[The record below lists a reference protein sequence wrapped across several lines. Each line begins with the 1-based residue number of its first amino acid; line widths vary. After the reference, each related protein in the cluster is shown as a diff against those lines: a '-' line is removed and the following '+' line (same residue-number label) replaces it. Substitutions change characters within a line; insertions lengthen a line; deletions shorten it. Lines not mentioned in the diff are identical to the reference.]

1 MQRLADYFLVV
12 GYDHDEERGGRS
24 CGKIIQRFPDKDWPD
39 CPFNPRIIHFCQP
52 QGWVLTPKHELP
64 TFFISILTDLDG
76 LRHYCACLTFHQTL
90 LPTTPTTTINTLL
103 NKNNICSD
111 EADDTA
117 FLLPKTQMYAPKC
130 LLLTSKLDCFE
141 AFRNCLGIIYT
152 AYVEPS
158 SDIRIETLVGN
169 ILGSVNVPPPGGHA
183 LRFSIGADD
192 RQVIQPPA
200 SPTVPCTGLSVYNL
214 FKELGIDHVVT
225 IFCAALSDIK
235 ILFFSKSYWKLT
247 EACKA
252 VESLL
257 FPLKYCYT
265 FIPVLPFDLIEV
277 LDAPTPFIIGVHS
290 DQKLQALINFD
301 GLWIDLDGASVH
313 LTENVKL
320 APMPETPYNRVLSS
334 LFQILKPDIHAADL
348 AFPLNGRM
356 NMKTDSGSQ
365 LVADY
370 PKYKDETN
378 RDKQIRSIF
387 IRLFAE
393 LFAGYRS
400 CLLII
405 RINPKPVI
413 SFHKASFLGHHR
425 LVNDEFMLRVLD
437 SMSFHKFIEERGP
450 PFRSHDIFD
459 DVYAVIYEQ
468 LKREKDPITTQN
480 YSAVFEHIK
489 ELANQL
495 LLNENPS
502 PQQTYT
508 QKVPQPSQASC
519 IRDNL
524 PEFPHLNKE
533 LVNAAIK
540 EGLKKQQN
548 SRPYSARVSQPCIV
562 KLGTPIQ
569 ALNGRTDIS
578 QSARRLEVLK
588 QCVSFIFSDKIAEAR
603 KTSGAVFYSIKS
615 HEDARIALC
624 NELASYKKQNKPR
637 LNNQQFEMIA
647 NLLNCALEASSS
659 IDEHGIAYMILTL
672 ATTFHRKLSEEATQF
687 IYTDIQRHAV
697 WANMQFW
704 EMSFYSDVQLQIRNL
719 YLSHEDHNSNN
730 NNNDNSAVTDT
741 LSISSAETVTQ
752 HGSTTLTNTIDSSFE
767 NSIHQNGTTIHDKTA
782 LEIAAEQMR
791 LYSQKTPEEQRS
803 IEDLEEQTLYALAI
817 HYIQLMVYMKLP
829 LDISSSSNIRHSI
842 YNPVPHST
850 GGDADSLTSDFYHS
864 SNDPFNVRDPD
875 ETSTVGSHDSGHG
888 FDLNNDDQVTDL
900 VLSFVRKFV
909 DKVCDESGVN
919 ATHKNSLHTKLYQTV
934 QIQIEVLEKVYRE
947 TRRVAPMPKP
957 LLPRFV
963 TIPELFEHEESIALR
978 SYLLP
983 DGRDEFFIGQHSL
996 LPAEGALIMTN
1007 YRLIFKGRPVNPAIA
1022 NDYLIVR
1029 SFPISSLIREKKLSG
1044 QFRLDNS
1051 NICLHNGIQLR
1062 SATFQLIK
1070 VFFDDEVLVEDVER
1084 FRAKLVEKR
1093 YPESVFQTFCFS
1105 IYSDYNPVISKQKDG
1120 TLKKYGRYARNVLRK
1135 KGLIP
1140 PKELTSH
1147 QNITLK
1153 SNGSS
1158 NTGGLK
1164 TLNGSTRHQQ
1174 NLLIRT
1180 PEPARRSLTL
1190 ANARSPK
1197 SLTLQNSND
1206 RSLGGI
1212 STLTTPSTIHECDEG
1227 VMGNNS
1233 DDEDEDRLSSAIDDT
1248 NNYATISNETKS
1260 LERFTD
1266 SFVYK
1271 DFVRQGLIV
1280 TTFGASRSTIRTS
1293 TVTSLTSNISSPALS
1308 SVNENNTNGNGQ
1320 SIGNPSNGNNNNGMN
1335 MTIAGGT
1342 NTTPTMS
1349 AFMGTSD
1356 DVFRISHINRN
1367 FGFCRSYPLVLV
1379 LPKDILDES
1388 LKKVAR
1394 CHKLQRVPVI
1404 VWRNPRTKSLLLRGS
1419 AFCNKGFI
1427 NLLVKGPQT
1436 NTSSSSDTN
1445 ASIEQERYFDAIVK
1459 LTPTKMP
1466 FSADLGDGDEPESID
1481 ITPLSVRKTTHHSA
1495 TNRLQN
1501 LLPSRVLYDRPRTT
1515 SVNIHS
1521 NMDTLP
1527 RSDTASYTSMNSP
1540 TPSATAANGGTGGTN
1555 GLSSFDIDFNES
1567 ILQVHKRSP
1576 LYIIGDRAQHR
1587 TGRLEQ
1593 FQNYCFLPLEFHD
1606 VSQIKTSFK
1615 KMTRACVPSMS
1626 AQTSNGHANHNG
1638 TDISSVTLPNSMSF
1652 YKLIEESRWL
1662 YQLQKI
1668 LMISVYIVQFIEDHA
1683 SSVMICVEDGWD
1695 TASQLVSI
1703 SELLL
1708 DPYYRTFEG
1717 FQTLIEREWFAFG
1730 HRFSHRSNQTAANK
1744 TGFAPVF
1751 LQFLD
1756 LVHQIWSQFPTEF
1769 EFNEYYL
1776 RFLAYHH
1783 LSNRFKNFMLD
1794 CDCERKKDR
1803 NWYVDTTRD
1812 PLAEEISGKLNEYS
1826 IENVVLLLVGL
1837 YRCNTINIWD
1847 YVSKINRECSRFY
1860 NFLYSPSTESCVL
1873 RPSYKM
1879 YSLDIW
1885 DFYLSETLETGCPYD
1900 LDIALAEH
1908 DEHLNDAE
1916 LRQRSKCLSAVYDD
1930 ISICLPDFF
1939 NEIVSEMSNTL
1950 AHTNGDSWKTYWDK
1964 IEKPEREKVQRLSMQ
1979 DEAYKRMNSTPH
1991 YLHPQRSLSSSISS
2005 SRTSSMYGSHTYEL
2019 TQFSSP
2025 QICDTC
2031 DEIIDSKK
2039 STLDGIRALQC
2050 RECSNVCHEK
2060 CRSIASCRPCRRIGT
2075 SGPSDSQIVVNST
2088 RFETGSVTGVYDHHG
2103 LSHSFTSS
2111 GVTGNNSGPQHRTH
2125 EGYLR
2130 KRGHLLKQWKER
2142 WFVLDSVRHELRYYD
2157 SSDDQ
2162 TAKGVIL
2169 LADAVEI
2176 LPYTGPFP
2184 NALRRFDSRAAFELH
2199 TNRRIYN
2206 FIAATPQ
2213 DAQTWTDKIKSCLLD
2228 S

>member
-39 CPFNPRIIHFCQP
+39 CAFNPRIIHFCQP
-52 QGWVLTPKHELP
+52 QGWILTARHELP

-90 LPTTPTTTINTLL
+90 LPTSTTTTTTTTNTLF

-141 AFRNCLGIIYT
+141 AFRNCLGIVYT
-152 AYVEPS
+152 MYVEPS
-158 SDIRIETLVGN
+158 SDIRIETIIGN

-290 DQKLQALINFD
+290 DQKIQALSNFD
-301 GLWIDLDGASVH
+301 GLWTDLDGASVH

-320 APMPETPYNRVLSS
+320 APMPEKPYNRILSS

-356 NMKTDSGSQ
+356 NLKIDSGSQ
-365 LVADY
+365 IVADY
-370 PKYKDETN
+370 PKYKDESN
-378 RDKQIRSIF
+378 KDKQIRAIF
-387 IRLFAE
+387 IRLFSE

-450 PFRSHDIFD
+450 PFRSYDIFD
-459 DVYAVIYEQ
+459 DVYACIYDQ
-468 LKREKDPITTQN
+468 LKRENDPILMN
-480 YSAVFEHIK
+480 YSTSVFEHIK

-502 PQQTYT
+502 PQQQYT
-508 QKVPQPSQASC
+508 QKVPQPTQTSC
-519 IRDNL
+519 TRDSV
-524 PEFPHLNKE
+524 PEFPHLDKD

-562 KLGTPIQ
+562 KLGTAIHV
-569 ALNGRTDIS
+569 LNGRTDIS

-588 QCVSFIFSDKIAEAR
+588 QCLGYIFSDKISEAK

-624 NELASYKKQNKPR
+624 NELASYKKQNKPK

-659 IDEHGIAYMILTL
+659 IDEHGIAYMVLTL

-719 YLSHEDHNSNN
+719 YLSHEDYNQNN
-730 NNNDNSAVTDT
+730 NNNDNSAVTDS
-741 LSISSAETVTQ
+741 LSTSSADTVTHQ
-752 HGSTTLTNTIDSSFE
+752 GSTITHDLCADHPS
-767 NSIHQNGTTIHDKTA
+767 HQNGTTVHEKTA

-791 LYSQKTPEEQRS
+791 LYTQKTSEEQRS
-803 IEDLEEQTLYALAI
+803 IEDLEEQTIYALAI

-842 YNPVPHST
+842 YNHISHNT
-850 GGDADSLTSDFYHS
+850 GGDADSVTSDFYHS
-864 SNDPFNVRDPD
+864 SNDPFNVRDAD
-875 ETSTVGSHDSGHG
+875 ETSTVGSHDSGNG
-888 FDLNNDDQVTDL
+888 FDLNSDDQVTDL

-909 DKVCDESGVN
+909 DKICDESGVN
-919 ATHKNSLHTKLYQTV
+919 TTHKNSLHTKLYQTV

-983 DGRDEFFIGQHSL
+983 DGRDEFFIGQNSL

-1070 VFFDDEVLVEDVER
+1070 VFFDDEVLVDDIEK
-1084 FRAKLVEKR
+1084 FRTKLVEKR

-1105 IYSDYNPVISKQKDG
+1105 IYSDYNPVINKQKDG

-1140 PKELTSH
+1140 PKDLTTH
-1147 QNITLK
+1147 QTMSLK
-1153 SNGSS
+1153 TNGSN

-1190 ANARSPK
+1190 ANTRSPK
-1197 SLTLQNSND
+1197 SLNIHNND
-1206 RSLGGI
+1206 RTLAGL
-1212 STLTTPSTIHECDEG
+1212 STITTPSTIHECDEG
-1227 VMGNNS
+1227 IVGNNS
-1233 DDEDEDRLSSAIDDT
+1233 DDEDEDRLSTAIDDM
-1248 NNYATISNETKS
+1248 NSYATISNETKS

-1280 TTFGASRSTIRTS
+1280 TTFPSSRSTIRTT
-1293 TVTSLTSNISSPALS
+1293 TVTSTVSLPLSSNI
-1308 SVNENNTNGNGQ
+1308 NENNLNGNGQ
-1320 SIGNPSNGNNNNGMN
+1320 QLNNSTNGNNNNGMN

-1342 NTTPTMS
+1342 NTVSMINTLLSTN
-1349 AFMGTSD
+1349 D

-1466 FSADLGDGDEPESID
+1466 FSADLGDVDEPESID
-1481 ITPLSVRKTTHHSA
+1481 ITPLSVRKTPHHSA

-1501 LLPSRVLYDRPRTT
+1501 FLPTRVLYDRPRTT

-1521 NMDTLP
+1521 NLDTLP

-1540 TPSATAANGGTGGTN
+1540 TPSTITAGAGGGGGGANGGGAN
-1555 GLSSFDIDFNES
+1555 GSSNFDIDFNES

-1606 VSQIKTSFK
+1606 VSQIKASFK

-1626 AQTSNGHANHNG
+1626 AQISNSHANSNG
-1638 TDISSVTLPNSMSF
+1638 TDIPSVTLPNSMSF

-1668 LMISVYIVQFIEDHA
+1668 LMISVYIVQFSEDHA

-1717 FQTLIEREWFAFG
+1717 FQALIEREWFAFG
-1730 HRFSHRSNQTAANK
+1730 HRFSHRSNQTATNK

-1756 LVHQIWSQFPTEF
+1756 LVHQICNQFPTEF

-1812 PLAEEISGKLNEYS
+1812 PLTDDIS
-1826 IENVVLLLVGL
+1826 GL

-1847 YVSKINRECSRFY
+1847 YITKINRECARFY
-1860 NFLYSPSTESCVL
+1860 NFLYSPSTDSCVL

-1916 LRQRSKCLSAVYDD
+1916 LRQRSKCISAVYDD

-1950 AHTNGDSWKTYWDK
+1950 SHTNGDSWKTYWDK
-1964 IEKPEREKVQRLSMQ
+1964 IEKPEREKVQRLSIQ
-1979 DEAYKRMNSTPH
+1979 DEAYKRMNSQQN
-1991 YLHPQRSLSSSISS
+1991 YLQPQRSLSSSISS
-2005 SRTSSMYGSHTYEL
+2005 SRTSSMYGLHTYESA
-2019 TQFSSP
+2019 QFSTP

-2031 DEIIDSKK
+2031 DELIDSKK
-2039 STLDGIRALQC
+2039 SPMEGIRALQC
-2050 RECSNVCHEK
+2050 RDCSNICHEK
-2060 CRSIASCRPCRRIGT
+2060 CRSVASCKPCRRVGV
-2075 SGPSDSQIVVNST
+2075 SGSSESQIVVNSS

-2103 LSHSFTSS
+2103 LSHPFTSS
-2111 GVTGNNSGPQHRTH
+2111 SAAGNNSGPQHRTH

-2206 FIAATPQ
+2206 FIAATAQ
-2213 DAQTWTDKIKSCLLD
+2213 DAQTWTEKIKSCLLD

>member
-52 QGWVLTPKHELP
+52 QGWILTAKRELP

-90 LPTTPTTTINTLL
+90 LPTTTNILL
-103 NKNNICSD
+103 NKTNDYSD

-117 FLLPKTQMYAPKC
+117 FLLPRTQMYAPKC
-130 LLLTSKLDCFE
+130 LVLTSKLDCFE
-141 AFRNCLGIIYT
+141 AFRNCLGIVYT
-152 AYVEPS
+152 MYVEPS

-169 ILGSVNVPPPGGHA
+169 ILANVNVPPPGGHA

-235 ILFFSKSYWKLT
+235 ILFFSRSYWKLT

-257 FPLKYCYT
+257 YPLKYCYT
-265 FIPVLPFDLIEV
+265 FIPVLPFDLIEI

-290 DQKLQALINFD
+290 DQKLQALANFD

-313 LTENVKL
+313 LTENLKL
-320 APMPETPYNRVLSS
+320 APMPEKPYYRILSS

-356 NMKTDSGSQ
+356 NLKLDSGNSI
-365 LVADY
+365 VSDY
-370 PKYKDETN
+370 PKYKEESN
-378 RDKQIRSIF
+378 KDKQIRAIF
-387 IRLFAE
+387 IRFFSE

-425 LVNDEFMLRVLD
+425 LVKDEFMLRVLD

-450 PFRSHDIFD
+450 PYRSCDIFD
-459 DVYAVIYEQ
+459 EVYAMIYDQ
-468 LKREKDPITTQN
+468 LKREKNSITNNNSTTII
-480 YSAVFEHIK
+480 EHIK

-508 QKVPQPSQASC
+508 QKVPQPSQTSC
-519 IRDNL
+519 MRDNL
-524 PEFPHLNKE
+524 SEFPHLDKE

-540 EGLKKQQN
+540 EGIKKQQN
-548 SRPYSARVSQPCIV
+548 SRPYSARVSQPCMV
-562 KLGTPIQ
+562 KLGTPIHV
-569 ALNGRTDIS
+569 LNGRSDIS

-588 QCVSFIFSDKIAEAR
+588 QCVGYIFSDKIAEAK

-659 IDEHGIAYMILTL
+659 IDEHGIAYMMLTL

-687 IYTDIQRHAV
+687 IYTEIQRHAV
-697 WANMQFW
+697 WTNMQFW

-719 YLSHEDHNSNN
+719 YLSHEDSNQIN
-730 NNNDNSAVTDT
+730 VEVSTVTDS
-741 LSISSAETVTQ
+741 LSTSSTDTVTHQ
-752 HGSTTLTNTIDSSFE
+752 VSTTTTINESSSNE
-767 NSIHQNGTTIHDKTA
+767 NSFHHNGPIIHEKTA
-782 LEIAAEQMR
+782 IEIAAEQMR
-791 LYSQKTPEEQRS
+791 LNAQKPSEEQHS

-829 LDISSSSNIRHSI
+829 LDISSSTNIRHSI
-842 YNPVPHST
+842 YNHGSQIT
-850 GGDADSLTSDFYHS
+850 SGDADSVTSDFYHS
-864 SNDPFNVRDPD
+864 ANDPFNVRDAD
-875 ETSTVGSHDSGHG
+875 ETSTVGSHDSGNG

-909 DKVCDESGVN
+909 DKICDESGVN
-919 ATHKNSLHTKLYQTV
+919 TTHKNSLHTKLYQTV

-983 DGRDEFFIGQHSL
+983 DGRDEFFIGQNSL

-1022 NDYLIVR
+1022 NDYVIVR

-1044 QFRLDNS
+1044 QFRVDNS

-1070 VFFDDEVLVEDVER
+1070 VFFDDEVLVDDIEK
-1084 FRAKLVEKR
+1084 FRTKLVEKR

-1140 PKELTSH
+1140 PKDLTTH
-1147 QNITLK
+1147 QNVALK
-1153 SNGSS
+1153 SNGTGS

-1164 TLNGSTRHQQ
+1164 TLNGSIRHQQ
-1174 NLLIRT
+1174 NILIRT
-1180 PEPARRSLTL
+1180 PEPVRRSLTL
-1190 ANARSPK
+1190 INTRSPK
-1197 SLTLQNSND
+1197 SISTHNNE
-1206 RSLGGI
+1206 RSLTGV
-1212 STLTTPSTIHECDEG
+1212 STITTPSTIHECDEG
-1227 VMGNNS
+1227 ISGNNS
-1233 DDEDEDRLSSAIDDT
+1233 DDEDEDRSSNTIDES

-1271 DFVRQGLIV
+1271 DFVRQGLIA
-1280 TTFGASRSTIRTS
+1280 TTFPSSRSTIRTT
-1293 TVTSLTSNISSPALS
+1293 TVTSLTSTISLNVSSNI
-1308 SVNENNTNGNGQ
+1308 NENNSNCNGQ
-1320 SIGNPSNGNNNNGMN
+1320 QLINSTNGNNNNNNGIN
-1335 MTIAGGT
+1335 TIIGT
-1342 NTTPTMS
+1342 GINTTSTNNNTLM
-1349 AFMGTSD
+1349 MTSD
-1356 DVFRISHINRN
+1356 DAFRISHINRN

-1419 AFCNKGFI
+1419 SFCNKGFI

-1466 FSADLGDGDEPESID
+1466 FSSDLGDGDEPESTD

-1501 LLPSRVLYDRPRTT
+1501 FLPTRVLHDRPRT
-1515 SVNIHS
+1515 
-1521 NMDTLP
+1521 
-1527 RSDTASYTSMNSP
+1527 
-1540 TPSATAANGGTGGTN
+1540 
-1555 GLSSFDIDFNES
+1555 
-1567 ILQVHKRSP
+1567 
-1576 LYIIGDRAQHR
+1576 
-1587 TGRLEQ
+1587 
-1593 FQNYCFLPLEFHD
+1593 
-1606 VSQIKTSFK
+1606 K
-1615 KMTRACVPSMS
+1615 KMIKNQNENISNNRLINKNRIS
-1626 AQTSNGHANHNG
+1626 ALLKSSSSTTL
-1638 TDISSVTLPNSMSF
+1638 TDHMRLAFVTLPHSVSF

-1668 LMISVYIVQFIEDHA
+1668 LMVCVYIVQFIEDHA

-1695 TASQLVSI
+1695 TAAQLVSI

-1708 DPYYRTFEG
+1708 DSYYRTFEG

-1730 HRFSHRSNQTAANK
+1730 HRFSHRSNQTATNK

-1756 LVHQIWSQFPTEF
+1756 LVHQIWNQYPSEF
-1769 EFNEYYL
+1769 EFNQYYL

-1812 PLAEEISGKLNEYS
+1812 SLTDDIT
-1826 IENVVLLLVGL
+1826 GL

-1847 YVSKINRECSRFY
+1847 YITKVNRESARFY
-1860 NFLYSPSTESCVL
+1860 NFLYSPSNDSCVL

-1879 YSLDIW
+1879 FSLDIW

-1908 DEHLNDAE
+1908 EEHLNDIE
-1916 LRQRSKCLSAVYDD
+1916 LKQRTKCISTIYDD

-1939 NEIVSEMSNTL
+1939 NDIVSEMSNTL
-1950 AHTNGDSWKTYWDK
+1950 QYTNTESWKVYWDK

-1979 DEAYKRMNSTPH
+1979 DEAYKRMNSNQN
-1991 YLHPQRSLSSSISS
+1991 YLQPQRSLSSSISS
-2005 SRTSSMYGSHTYEL
+2005 SRTSSMYGTHAYEFK
-2019 TQFSSP
+2019 QFTTA
-2025 QICDTC
+2025 QICDAC
-2031 DEIIDSKK
+2031 DELIDSKK
-2039 STLDGIRALQC
+2039 SPNEGIRALQC
-2050 RECSNVCHEK
+2050 RDCLNVCHEK
-2060 CRSIASCRPCRRIGT
+2060 CRSIASCKPCRRIGV
-2075 SGPSDSQIVVNST
+2075 SGSSDSQIVVNST

-2103 LSHSFTSS
+2103 LSHPFSS
-2111 GVTGNNSGPQHRTH
+2111 SSVTGNNSGPHHRTH

-2213 DAQTWTDKIKSCLLD
+2213 DAQTWTEKIKSCLLD